1 MNAHKIVEIIMW
13 RTLAFLII
21 YPLLHLPLFLLNI
34 WPLIVGIAF
43 GWGIA
48 AFGWWMLWCFPF
60 TFIMLRLDRW
70 PWWSNLR
77 EHVLSWSRD

>member
-1 MNAHKIVEIIMW
+1 MW

-70 PWWSNLR
+70 PWWNNLR
-77 EHVLSWSRD
+77 ERVLSWSRD